1 MPQLPNK
8 TVLIVEDEPS
18 ILETTRFILET
29 EGYSV
34 LAAHDGAEALAMLE
48 REHPRVVLLD
58 LMLPDH
64 DGIELCRAIRLDPR
78 LSQTFVAVLTAKGL
92 KRDEQE
98 ARAAGADAYLRK
110 PFEEEAVLGLL
121 DGVFGHVAGGA
132 A

>member
-1 MPQLPNK
+1 MPAK

-34 LAAHDGAEALAMLE
+34 LAARDGAEALEILE
-48 REHPRVVLLD
+48 RDRPRVVLLD

-64 DGIELCRAIRLDPR
+64 DGIDLCRTIRRDPH
-78 LSQTFVAVLTAKGL
+78 LSQTYVAVLTAKGL

-98 ARAAGADAYLRK
+98 ARDAGADAYLRK

-121 DGVFGHVAGGA
+121 DGLFARTA
-132 A
+132 